1 MSIKK
6 TTTSSTTTRKK
17 KSVTAAQENPK
28 IFRCM
33 KCGTETATPLGR
45 FYKSPYSD
53 LWDDNDRYFPVCID
67 CLGEKFDM
75 YIKRFGVRNAY
86 IIMCHY
92 LDIPFS
98 ESTFEA
104 VNQNNSSLTVGN
116 YSRLINTRQFQA
128 QTFVNTL
135 VSGELNKT
143 RTDIREARE
152 VKWNKSDLRNKQYVI
167 SQLGYDPYDDEIYS
181 EVDRKFLFNALEG
194 YLTNDVLEDPHRR
207 QSAINL
213 MQTILQRDKI
223 DRLLNEQLMSNS
235 TTDLKLL
242 TESKARLD
250 NLINSIANENG
261 FTMKGAVKGSGGGN
275 AITAMM
281 RKMQED
287 NFEEC
292 KVNSI
297 DAKLE
302 GAYRNI
308 ADISNSCI
316 MAQLNFQQDEF
327 AAMVAQQREMITAYE
342 RNQISLQEENRKLR
356 VIAKG
361 LSVGTDIELPPP
373 ARLVSPK
380 NLEDED

>member
-1 MSIKK
+1 MAIKK
-6 TTTSSTTTRKK
+6 TNTSGSTTRKK
-17 KSVTAAQENPK
+17 KSLAAAQENPK

-33 KCGTETATPLGR
+33 KCGTETSTPLGR

-53 LWDDNDRYFPVCID
+53 LWDDNERYFPVCVD
-67 CLGEKFDM
+67 CLSEKFNE

-86 IIMCHY
+86 IIICHY
-92 LDIPFS
+92 MDIPFS
-98 ESTFEA
+98 EAIFEA
-104 VNQNNSSLTVGN
+104 VNQNNSNLTVGG
-116 YSRLINTRQFQA
+116 YSRLINSRQFNA

-135 VSGELNKT
+135 MSGELNKT
-143 RTDIREARE
+143 SNDIREARE

-167 SQLGYDPYDDEIYS
+167 SVLGYDPYDDEIYS
-181 EVDRKFLFNALEG
+181 EADRKFLFNALEG

-213 MQTILQRDKI
+213 MLTILQRDKV
-223 DRLLNEQLMSNS
+223 DQLLNKQLMTN
-235 TTDLKLL
+235 TTSDLKLL

-261 FTMKGAVKGSGGGN
+261 FTMKGAIKGSGGGN

-297 DAKLE
+297 EAKLE
-302 GAYRNI
+302 GAYRDI
-308 ADISNSCI
+308 AKISNSCI
-316 MAQLNFQQDEF
+316 MQQLNFQQDEF
-327 AAMVAQQREMITAYE
+327 ASMVAAQREMIDTYE
-342 RNQISLQEENRKLR
+342 QNQLALLEENRKLR

-361 LSVGTDIELPPP
+361 LSTGTDIELPPP
-373 ARLVSPK
+373 TQLVSPK
-380 NLEDED
+380 KAEDN